1 MTRKIRP
8 VDKGTDFARAL
19 QAYDAAGAAHATDA
33 QLMAAFCE
41 DDLQIL
47 MGAFSPRLV
56 WEGAQARGMTT
67 LQLARLCAPGTA
79 AARRKAN
86 AELDDIQFEDSAR
99 YKPQGSRR

>member
-1 MTRKIRP
+1 MTRAIRP
-8 VDKGTDFARAL
+8 VDEGTGFARAL
-19 QAYDAAGAAHATDA
+19 LGYDAAGAGRASDA

-41 DDLQIL
+41 HDLPVL

-67 LQLARLCAPGTA
+67 LELARLCAPETA

-86 AELDDIQFEDSAR
+86 NELDVIQFEDSAR
-99 YKPQGSRR
+99 YKPEGG